1 MVFRSRPV
9 DFDLGVKYVE
19 NSISIDSPEF
29 RRIQEAAS
37 ENAIAVALGF
47 SERAG
52 DSVYIAQ
59 ALISETGDIASK
71 LRLGSLTA
79 RLPIWKYCFRRDQFQ

>member
-1 MVFRSRPV
+1 M
-9 DFDLGVKYVE
+9 

-29 RRIQEAAS
+29 RRIQEAAAD
-37 ENAIAVALGF
+37 NAISVALGF

-59 ALISETGDIASK
+59 ALISETGAIASK
-71 LRLGSLTA
+71 YFPVVL
-79 RLPIWKYCFRRDQFQ
+79 